1 MRDFLLQYFAE
12 LIIFAGL
19 ILSLGFSL
27 MKVKMSDLMSFAL
40 IIALFLLGTML
51 FSKRLIRPE
60 SFLMKNDLTYYLK
73 LICLSSFICALGVFR
88 KTLSELHIENKEIP
102 VLFFS
107 SLMGCF
113 LLISA
118 NDFMTTF
125 LSLELLSLSTYV
137 MCAALAKVK
146 NSAEASMKYMVL
158 GVLATAF
165 FAFGVALIYGG
176 IQTFSFS
183 QMSLILKGK
192 QEISILVRLGCIFVL
207 ISLFFKLS
215 VAPFHLWLPDI
226 FQGASLVVVMF
237 ISSLPK
243 VAILGLLIRLLYG
256 PFEGLYF
263 DWQGVIMICGLL
275 SVGWG
280 TFAALH
286 QTNLKR
292 LLAYSSISHMGF
304 MIIPLINQN
313 SHGISASIIYM
324 TFYTL
329 IMLAIFSILLWF
341 KRLGFK
347 TQEIKGLAV
356 VNRSHPNMVTILSI
370 LFISISGIPPFSGFF
385 VKFYVIE
392 SFIENKG
399 SSVSIGVSIYLLI
412 MSVISVY
419 YYLKIIKDIYFQ
431 GRVEFKG
438 HVEVIKDHVGFCV
451 MMGLSILSIA
461 IFWIPVVYKLLWMMV
476 SKAVSALPVV

>member
-1 MRDFLLQYFAE
+1 MRDFLMQYFAE
-12 LIIFAGL
+12 LIIFLGL

-27 MKVKMSDLMSFAL
+27 IRVKMSDLINFAL
-40 IIALFLLGTML
+40 IMGFFLLGMML
-51 FSKRLIRPE
+51 FLKRFSSPE
-60 SFLMKNDLTYYLK
+60 SFLIKNDFTYYLK
-73 LICLSSFICALGVFR
+73 LICLFSFICALTLFR
-88 KTLSELHIENKEIP
+88 KALSELHIDNKEIP

-113 LLISA
+113 LLISS
-118 NDFMTTF
+118 NDFVTAF

-137 MCAALAKVK
+137 MCAVVTKVK

-165 FAFGVALIYGG
+165 FAFGAALIYGG
-176 IQTFSFS
+176 IHTFSFS
-183 QMSLILKGK
+183 QMSLVMKN
-192 QEISILVRLGCIFVL
+192 QNEISMLVRLGCIFIL

-215 VAPFHLWLPDI
+215 IAPFHLWLPDI

-243 VAILGLLIRLLYG
+243 IAIFGFLIRLLYG
-256 PFEGLYF
+256 PFEAIYF
-263 DWQGVIMICGLL
+263 DWQAVLMVCGLL

-313 SHGISASIIYM
+313 SHGISASIIYL

-329 IMLAIFSILLWF
+329 IMVSIFSILLWF

-347 TQEIKGLAV
+347 IQEIKELSV
-356 VNRSHPNMVTILSI
+356 VNCSHPNMVTILSI

-399 SSVSIGVSIYLLI
+399 SGVSIGISIYLLA

-419 YYLKIIKDIYFQ
+419 YYLKIIKEIYFQ
-431 GRVEFKG
+431 GKIEFKG
-438 HVEVIKDHVGFCV
+438 HVGVLKDHLSFSV
-451 MMGLSILSIA
+451 MIALSVVSIA
-461 IFWIPVVYKLLWMMV
+461 IFWIPTIYKVLWMMV
-476 SKAVSALPVV
+476 SKAVLTLPVV